1 MSTKEGI
8 ACPSCGRIIQSDA
21 AWCSYCG
28 SAVNAPTGSV
38 DSPLQNM
45 AEERVA
51 ATPHTSNHK
60 GWLVSSLSHR
70 ELTDKVIERQWLF
83 MPLVGTSITM
93 IGVIITLYGLL
104 NKENVIEFGL
114 IVYLFGV
121 VVTGGI
127 LAQLNFRM
135 LERQVGHA
143 NRERI
148 LRFRILSYLK
158 EQAAAEDS
166 VTSVQ
171 PQLTVI
177 ENLNTESKTAERDV
191 PTFKW
196 TVFSY
201 VPFLQLYVLYRMTRF
216 TSNHDRRWT
225 VFMQQVQSGG
235 ATIGFSP
242 ALPSWKASVP
252 KPVLTYLLVSIL
264 FLPFITY
271 WYADLIKDLEEHF
284 RLQWQFEDQMVAE
297 MK

>member
-1 MSTKEGI
+1 
-8 ACPSCGRIIQSDA
+8 
-21 AWCSYCG
+21 
-28 SAVNAPTGSV
+28 
-38 DSPLQNM
+38 
-45 AEERVA
+45 
-51 ATPHTSNHK
+51 
-60 GWLVSSLSHR
+60 
-70 ELTDKVIERQWLF
+70 
-83 MPLVGTSITM
+83 M

-104 NKENVIEFGL
+104 DKENVIEFGL

-191 PTFKW
+191 PRSSLRSFPMCRS
-196 TVFSY
+196 FSY
-201 VPFLQLYVLYRMTRF
+201 MCCI
-216 TSNHDRRWT
+216 
-225 VFMQQVQSGG
+225 
-235 ATIGFSP
+235 A
-242 ALPSWKASVP
+242 
-252 KPVLTYLLVSIL
+252 
-264 FLPFITY
+264 
-271 WYADLIKDLEEHF
+271 
-284 RLQWQFEDQMVAE
+284 
-297 MK
+297 